1 MTKKEY
7 ILDSLIDDDKAFT
20 QILEYFEFVSVDIS
34 EEELNLLLNEMINE
48 GLTFH
53 THSHVAGKT
62 ISQWHWQLQKWNGK
76 VKEVAGTIAR
86 WIWWNFRRF

>member
-7 ILDSLIDDDKAFT
+7 ILDSLIDDDEAFT

-48 GLTFH
+48 GLIVINKQWTNEKMNFH
-53 THSHVAGKT
+53 IH
-62 ISQWHWQLQKWNGK
+62 
-76 VKEVAGTIAR
+76 
-86 WIWWNFRRF
+86 

>member
-7 ILDSLIDDDKAFT
+7 ILDSLIDDDEAFT

-48 GLTFH
+48 GLIVINKQWTNEKNEFPYSL
-53 THSHVAGKT
+53 TKKGKEL
-62 ISQWHWQLQKWNGK
+62 WAKMK
-76 VKEVAGTIAR
+76 
-86 WIWWNFRRF
+86 